1 MSPMRT
7 AAKATI
13 QPHGVVSDDVSVP
26 GAGSVVVDGTPV
38 PLGRV
43 VGVGAD
49 VGTTTLGGTVVGGTV
64 VGGIDVGGSVT
75 GVVVGWSGTEV
86 GGASVVGGSV
96 TGGRALSGTVVV
108 GVADG
113 GGRVDT
119 GGFGTPV
126 VGAASEGVDVE
137 LEDGR
142 RDPKFVPHA
151 ESAAA
156 AATTRNALDN
166 LPGWSRAHLLRVL
179 TT

>member
-1 MSPMRT
+1 MRT

-13 QPHGVVSDDVSVP
+13 QPHGVVSDVSVP
-26 GAGSVVVDGTPV
+26 GAGSVVVDETPV

-43 VGVGAD
+43 EGVGAD
-49 VGTTTLGGTVVGGTV
+49 VGTTTLGGTVVGGAV

-75 GVVVGWSGTEV
+75 CVVVGWSGAVV

-137 LEDGR
+137 LAEGR
-142 RDPKFVPHA
+142 RDPKSVPHA
-151 ESAAA
+151 ENAAA
-156 AATTRNALDN
+156 AARTSNTLDN
-166 LPGWSRAHLLRVL
+166 LPGWSRPHLMRVL